1 MADQFKNI
9 PLLGILAELLAT
21 PQGQRI
27 ATDYKTAQD
36 GAIAAND
43 YASAAPDRMME
54 RATNGTVDGGEALGT
69 GLDMA
74 LLLGGG
80 AGLLKGGMAAGK
92 AAWNGLRN
100 AEGWA
105 TDGAKFYSKAIG
117 PELPADAANY
127 TDKHGKAGQEAFRKL
142 LGNPDKDLNRTTLKQ
157 EYLKNVARSGA
168 KNAGPQGQQLDDM
181 VANTMGMLNPKT
193 NLRDPSAIERQVQ
206 IATGNKRNGKPFT
219 LGLAGAVGAGA
230 AMEGEQDPQTAQV
243 AEIIRRI
250 RGGQQ

>member
-1 MADQFKNI
+1 MDKNKI
-9 PLLGILAELLAT
+9 PLLGLLAEMLAT
-21 PQGQRI
+21 QQGQRI
-27 ATDYKTAQD
+27 ASDYKTAQD
-36 GAIAAND
+36 AAVGAND
-43 YASAAPDRMME
+43 YAAAAPE
-54 RATNGTVDGGEALGT
+54 RVLDGVMNPKDSYSATDALSS
-69 GLDMA
+69 GLDLA
-74 LLLGGG
+74 LTLGGG
-80 AGLLKGGMAAGK
+80 AGLLKSSMAAGK

-127 TDKHGKAGQEAFRKL
+127 TDKHAKAGQEAFRKL
-142 LGNPDKDLNRTTLKQ
+142 LANPDKDLNRQELKL

-168 KNAGPQGQQLDDM
+168 KNAGPQGQHLDDM

-193 NLRDPSAIERQVQ
+193 NLRDPAAIERQVQ

-230 AMEGEQDPQTAQV
+230 AMDEQDPQTAQV

-250 RGGQQ
+250 RGGQ